1 MASNFSREKLLE
13 YLKARLTVA
22 WDSGN
27 RSRGYTLPAIGLAF
41 SMQYGKML
49 SYFLICLL
57 FCYLGMM
64 IIAQKL
70 T

>member
-1 MASNFSREKLLE
+1 MASNFSREKLPE

-49 SYFLICLL
+49 W
-57 FCYLGMM
+57 YLVVCH
-64 IIAQKL
+64 L
-70 T
+70 VEEL